1 MARNF
6 SPMFPVSLVEKDM
19 GYAVDMA
26 RTLGVEAPITS
37 TAAEVTQKQF

>member
-26 RTLGVEAPITS
+26 RTLGVEALSLLPLRKS
-37 TAAEVTQKQF
+37 TQKQF